1 MASHHE
7 LYMLAVEKMKEAKT
21 AHNLKWKQIATLRE
35 TAQKKLKI
43 VFSAELDLEIIGD
56 DEVRRPILHDA
67 KMKWKEAAQKVR
79 DALHP
84 EATAL
89 VNAHQAV
96 CEAYNAMH
104 K

>member
-1 MASHHE
+1 
-7 LYMLAVEKMKEAKT
+7 
-21 AHNLKWKQIATLRE
+21 
-35 TAQKKLKI
+35 
-43 VFSAELDLEIIGD
+43 
-56 DEVRRPILHDA
+56 
-67 KMKWKEAAQKVR
+67 MKWKEAAQKVR